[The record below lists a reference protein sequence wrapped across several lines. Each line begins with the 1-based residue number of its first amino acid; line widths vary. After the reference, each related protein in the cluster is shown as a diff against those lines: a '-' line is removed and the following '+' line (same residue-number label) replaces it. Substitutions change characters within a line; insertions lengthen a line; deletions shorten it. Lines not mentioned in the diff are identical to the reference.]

1 MFELAGPALA
11 KSGKTQFLLKLTP
24 VEFDNTPA
32 VLQSRYRDS
41 AKSQGGYFHERYS
54 AAETFYSGTWWHL

>member
-32 VLQSRYRDS
+32 VLQRRYRDS
-41 AKSQGGYFHERYS
+41 AKS
-54 AAETFYSGTWWHL
+54 